1 MAGLNGMS
9 SRPVAHPPDH
19 FLKSIRMKNLAAKS
33 RLAFVSTL
41 GFLVTFS
48 MGSPGATQPRQ
59 PTQPLTQLNV
69 TTEPGVA
76 TLPRN
81 GGAPGKVLTSY
92 FAAIGKRDWKAI
104 KALTHPEIRGMME
117 EDEVAGIS
125 VDVLNRMVE
134 SSPLQIEIVEAWIEA
149 EVVAHVRYSGRVHN
163 APITGHAELA
173 KENGEWLV
181 TLAGV
186 GH

>member
-1 MAGLNGMS
+1 
-9 SRPVAHPPDH
+9 
-19 FLKSIRMKNLAAKS
+19 MKNLAAKS
-33 RLAFVSTL
+33 RLAFVSTV
-41 GFLVTFS
+41 GFLVIFS
-48 MGSPGATQPRQ
+48 MGSPSATQPSQ
-59 PTQPLTQLNV
+59 STQSLTQLNV

-104 KALTHPEIRGMME
+104 KALTHPEIRSMME

-125 VDVLNRMVE
+125 EEVLNGMGE

-149 EVVAHVRYSGRVHN
+149 EVVAHVRYSGRIQNV
-163 APITGHAELA
+163 PISGHAELA

-181 TLAGV
+181 MVAGV